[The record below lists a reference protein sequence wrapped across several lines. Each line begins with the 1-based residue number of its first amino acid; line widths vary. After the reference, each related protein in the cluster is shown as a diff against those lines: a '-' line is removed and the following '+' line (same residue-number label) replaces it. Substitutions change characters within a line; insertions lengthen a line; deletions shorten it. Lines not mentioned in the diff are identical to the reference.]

1 MPVLDGVVNR
11 DYWDP
16 EVLTTIAR
24 REQALFDLQN
34 PDSFAELF
42 PSEEVSDIRAAIEYG
57 PEIDDI
63 VVANFRTFSGTATS
77 ERFGETQKAYFQL
90 ALISRNYVFD
100 EKTLYEI
107 RNSKKDIASP
117 AIESYVKRAAKAIA
131 MSAAVQRANILYNDK
146 VELQMPNAPTQV
158 INCGRKPEF
167 KITAPKLFTDP
178 TANPLD
184 QIYDWKELY
193 REENGFYPE
202 VMHAP
207 EKVMRAIANH
217 PTVAKQANLLAQGI
231 YIGTNDPAYARTNR
245 TRLERLMS
253 EIFEIPGVQTATTAR
268 FKVDNLHTGQ
278 VETKQLCPQDTILLT
293 TKSADPAKPET
304 STLGRTYW
312 GETLSAEALGV
323 GGNGGIGA
331 PGLVAGVINK
341 NTFQVGLEVMADA
354 IMLPVCF
361 KPNYIFTAKVI

>member
-158 INCGRKPEF
+158 INLR
-167 KITAPKLFTDP
+167 L
-178 TANPLD
+178 PLRSSSL
-184 QIYDWKELY
+184 IRPL
-193 REENGFYPE
+193 
-202 VMHAP
+202 
-207 EKVMRAIANH
+207 
-217 PTVAKQANLLAQGI
+217 
-231 YIGTNDPAYARTNR
+231 
-245 TRLERLMS
+245 TRWIRS
-253 EIFEIPGVQTATTAR
+253 TTGKNSTAR
-268 FKVDNLHTGQ
+268 RTASIQ
-278 VETKQLCPQDTILLT
+278 RSCMRRRRLCALSLTIL
-293 TKSADPAKPET
+293 
-304 STLGRTYW
+304 R
-312 GETLSAEALGV
+312 
-323 GGNGGIGA
+323 
-331 PGLVAGVINK
+331 
-341 NTFQVGLEVMADA
+341 
-354 IMLPVCF
+354 
-361 KPNYIFTAKVI
+361 